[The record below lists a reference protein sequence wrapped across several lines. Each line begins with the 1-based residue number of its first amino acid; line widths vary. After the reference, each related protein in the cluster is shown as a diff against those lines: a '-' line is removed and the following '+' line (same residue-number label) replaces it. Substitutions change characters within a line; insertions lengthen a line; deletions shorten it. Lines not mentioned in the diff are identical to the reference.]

1 MIGVTWYELKKLGI
15 FLVAFAYCC
24 FLLFVPNNP
33 HLYTFIVDIIC
44 TILALAACVA
54 LQVFLLNSGA
64 QNIMEGLCIQYMI
77 TQELVIIHFI
87 TFRFVTNLANAELN
101 RFYSDY
107 HEIAKYVTSN
117 KTLGSIVCASLCTIS
132 AARLLLIA
140 SPACFQGIKHK
151 ICYRLSTAFIILIF
165 VSDLFLNHVRCLLTH
180 SKEYT
185 SISTIG
191 TRVSLRISYR
201 LSNDSARNTALEDKS
216 ADLECFEIPLPEILL
231 LLSCLFELVKFGLY
245 FCRLLKKL
253 KQTVPHRSVRQ
264 PTELSV
270 IQLQRNTV
278 FITKLKRSTSAG
290 DIKVQRTSI
299 RRLSLQTHCPTI
311 MDGQPQLKYSEGP
324 DGQKRLQSRYSEGLD
339 SPKKLQSIRY
349 SEGSDGPK
357 KLQSRYSEGPDGPEK
372 LLSKYS
378 EGLKSLKKR
387 QRKYS
392 EGTDAPKNLEVS
404 IGPQKLQSRY
414 SEGPD
419 GPQKLQSR
427 YSEGPDGSRKL
438 QSKYS
443 EGSDGPKKLQSK
455 YSEGSDGLKKL
466 QSRYSEGSD
475 GPKKLQ
481 SRYSEGSDGPKKLQS
496 RYSEGPD
503 GSRKLQSKYS
513 EGSNSSKKRQ
523 RKNSEGT
530 DAPKNLEVSISP
542 QKLQSMYSEGL
553 DGQQKIQPKFLKRNL
568 EGAYTT
574 KKFQGSSIEG
584 ANGAQNPIQNFSD
597 GSDCPKKLPSKNPEG
612 AYRLCKLQQ
621 KVLDRQDGPPML
633 PMKGAD
639 GQQNLPQ
646 NISNHSDVSKKLQ
659 PELSS
664 GVTESMLKK
673 IVIKPLKDFFF
684 RSSTVTLIL
693 GIVFFIIFINLF
705 ISYKKDDLDSSFSL
719 FSSVIRFFILGIPVL
734 LVLFDNQVLSFI
746 INLLSC

>member
-1 MIGVTWYELKKLGI
+1 MFGATWYEVKKLGI
-15 FLVAFAYCC
+15 CLVAVAYCC

-54 LQVFLLNSGA
+54 LQVFLLNSGS

-77 TQELVIIHFI
+77 TQELEIIHFI

-107 HEIAKYVTSN
+107 LEIAKYVTSN
-117 KTLGSIVCASLCTIS
+117 KTLGSIVSASLCTIS

-140 SPACFQGIKHK
+140 SPARFQGIKHK
-151 ICYRLSTAFIILIF
+151 ICYMLSTAFIILIF

-185 SISTIG
+185 SITTIE
-191 TRVSLRISYR
+191 TRVSLRISYQ
-201 LSNDSARNTALEDKS
+201 LSNDSARNNALEDKS
-216 ADLECFEIPLPEILL
+216 ADLECFEIPLPEILF
-231 LLSCLFELVKFGLY
+231 LLSCLLELVKFGLY
-245 FCRLLKKL
+245 FYRLLKKF

-270 IQLQRNTV
+270 IKLQRNTV
-278 FITKLKRSTSAG
+278 FIPKLKRSTSVG
-290 DIKVQRTSI
+290 DIKVQRTSS
-299 RRLSLQTHCPTI
+299 RRLSLQTHCPII
-311 MDGQPQLKYSEGP
+311 MDGQPQIK
-324 DGQKRLQSRYSEGLD
+324 
-339 SPKKLQSIRY
+339 Y
-349 SEGSDGPK
+349 SEGSDASK
-357 KLQSRYSEGPDGPEK
+357 KLQSRYSEG
-372 LLSKYS
+372 S
-378 EGLKSLKKR
+378 
-387 QRKYS
+387 
-392 EGTDAPKNLEVS
+392 
-404 IGPQKLQSRY
+404 
-414 SEGPD
+414 
-419 GPQKLQSR
+419 
-427 YSEGPDGSRKL
+427 DGSKKL

-443 EGSDGPKKLQSK
+443 EGSDGSKKLHSRYSEGLDGPKKLQSK
-455 YSEGSDGLKKL
+455 YSEGSDG
-466 QSRYSEGSD
+466 
-475 GPKKLQ
+475 PKKHQ
-481 SRYSEGSDGPKKLQS
+481 R
-496 RYSEGPD
+496 
-503 GSRKLQSKYS
+503 KYS
-513 EGSNSSKKRQ
+513 EGTDGPKHP
-523 RKNSEGT
+523 EGS
-530 DAPKNLEVSISP
+530 VGP
-542 QKLQSMYSEGL
+542 QKLQSMYSAGV
-553 DGQQKIQPKFLKRNL
+553 DGQEKIQPKFLKKNL

-574 KKFQGSSIEG
+574 KKFQGSSVEG
-584 ANGAQNPIQNFSD
+584 ANGAQNPIQSFSD
-597 GSDCPKKLPSKNPEG
+597 GSDGPKKLPSKNPEG
-612 AYRLCKLQQ
+612 AYRLGKLQQ
-621 KVLDRQDGPPML
+621 KVLDKQDGPPIL

-646 NISNHSDVSKKLQ
+646 NISNHTDVLKKLQ

-719 FSSVIRFFILGIPVL
+719 FSSVIRFFILGLPVL

-746 INLLSC
+746 INLLSF

>member
-1 MIGVTWYELKKLGI
+1 MFGATWYEVKKLGI
-15 FLVAFAYCC
+15 CLVAVAYCC

-54 LQVFLLNSGA
+54 LQVFLLKSGS

-107 HEIAKYVTSN
+107 LEIAKYVTSN
-117 KTLGSIVCASLCTIS
+117 KTLGSIVSASLCTIS

-140 SPACFQGIKHK
+140 SPARFQGIKHK
-151 ICYRLSTAFIILIF
+151 ICYMLSTAFIILIF

-185 SISTIG
+185 SITTIE
-191 TRVSLRISYR
+191 TRVSLRISYQ
-201 LSNDSARNTALEDKS
+201 LSNDSARNNALEDKS
-216 ADLECFEIPLPEILL
+216 ADLECFEIPLPGILL

-245 FCRLLKKL
+245 FYRLLKKF

-270 IQLQRNTV
+270 IKLQRNTV
-278 FITKLKRSTSAG
+278 FIPKLKRSTSVG
-290 DIKVQRTSI
+290 DIKVQRTSS
-299 RRLSLQTHCPTI
+299 RRLSLQTHCPII
-311 MDGQPQLKYSEGP
+311 MDGQPQIK
-324 DGQKRLQSRYSEGLD
+324 
-339 SPKKLQSIRY
+339 Y
-349 SEGSDGPK
+349 SEGSDGSK
-357 KLQSRYSEGPDGPEK
+357 KLQSRYSEG
-372 LLSKYS
+372 S
-378 EGLKSLKKR
+378 
-387 QRKYS
+387 
-392 EGTDAPKNLEVS
+392 
-404 IGPQKLQSRY
+404 
-414 SEGPD
+414 
-419 GPQKLQSR
+419 
-427 YSEGPDGSRKL
+427 DGSKKL

-443 EGSDGPKKLQSK
+443 EGSDGSKKLHSRYSEGLDGPKKLQSK
-455 YSEGSDGLKKL
+455 YSEGSDG
-466 QSRYSEGSD
+466 
-475 GPKKLQ
+475 PKKHQ
-481 SRYSEGSDGPKKLQS
+481 R
-496 RYSEGPD
+496 
-503 GSRKLQSKYS
+503 KYS
-513 EGSNSSKKRQ
+513 EGTDGPKHP
-523 RKNSEGT
+523 EGS
-530 DAPKNLEVSISP
+530 VGP
-542 QKLQSMYSEGL
+542 QKLQSMYSAGV
-553 DGQQKIQPKFLKRNL
+553 DGQEKIQPKFLKKNL
-568 EGAYTT
+568 EGAYTA
-574 KKFQGSSIEG
+574 KKFQGSSVEG
-584 ANGAQNPIQNFSD
+584 ANGTQNPIQSFSD
-597 GSDCPKKLPSKNPEG
+597 GSDGPKKLPSKNPEG
-612 AYRLCKLQQ
+612 AYRLGKLQQ
-621 KVLDRQDGPPML
+621 KVLDRQDGPPIL

-646 NISNHSDVSKKLQ
+646 NISNHTDVLKKLQ

-684 RSSTVTLIL
+684 RSSTVTFIL